1 MSYLKRNIE
10 DLSLPLPITQTAG
23 RIARQFSQ
31 QQPTQEK
38 AEQVRLNTLAVCV
51 VNDYLQMMGIP
62 CDLKASDSWNPV
74 VCLFDDVADLEVVG
88 LGRLECRAIAPNESS
103 CYIPPEVWADRIG
116 YVVVQLDELR
126 SQAIML
132 GFAKQVTRKHLEID
146 SLLPLEDLLAHL
158 SLPLPVAKASPSG
171 ALSQLPLPVD
181 LGKTAVNL
189 SQWLQNV
196 FDSSW
201 QTVESLLNPALALGF
216 RKANDSNTNDSEYPD
231 PHVRRAK
238 LIDLG
243 MQLAGNSIA
252 LVVELRPES
261 ERKTSILLQVH
272 PTGSQIFLPPLLQ
285 MIVLDETEAVFLEAK
300 ARRADNYIQLQ
311 FSGTTGERFSVKL
324 ALGEVSI
331 TENFAI

>member
-1 MSYLKRNIE
+1 M
-10 DLSLPLPITQTAG
+10 
-23 RIARQFSQ
+23 
-31 QQPTQEK
+31 
-38 AEQVRLNTLAVCV
+38 RLNTLAVCA

-88 LGRLECRAIAPNESS
+88 LGRLECRAIAPNQSS

-116 YVVVQLDELR
+116 YVVVQLDELH
-126 SQAIML
+126 SQAIIL
-132 GFAKQVTRKHLEID
+132 GFAKQVTRKQLEID

-158 SLPLPVAKASPSG
+158 SLPLRAAEACASG
-171 ALSQLPLPVD
+171 TLSQSPMPVD
-181 LGKTAVNL
+181 LGTVVNL

>member
-1 MSYLKRNIE
+1 M
-10 DLSLPLPITQTAG
+10 
-23 RIARQFSQ
+23 
-31 QQPTQEK
+31 
-38 AEQVRLNTLAVCV
+38 RLNTLAVCA
-51 VNDYLQMMGIP
+51 VNDYLQMMGIA

-88 LGRLECRAIAPNESS
+88 LGRLECRAIAPSQSS

-116 YVVVQLDELR
+116 YVVVQLDELH

-158 SLPLPVAKASPSG
+158 SLPLCAAEASASG
-171 ALSQLPLPVD
+171 TLSQLIMPAVD
-181 LGKTAVNL
+181 LGTAVNL

-216 RKANDSNTNDSEYPD
+216 RKANDSNKTDSEYLD

-311 FSGTTGERFSVKL
+311 FSGTTKERFSVKL

-331 TENFAI
+331 TENFTI

>member
-1 MSYLKRNIE
+1 M
-10 DLSLPLPITQTAG
+10 
-23 RIARQFSQ
+23 
-31 QQPTQEK
+31 
-38 AEQVRLNTLAVCV
+38 RLNTLAVCV

-88 LGRLECRAIAPNESS
+88 LGRLECRAIAPNQSS

-261 ERKTSILLQVH
+261 ECKTSILLQVH

>member
-1 MSYLKRNIE
+1 MSYLRRNIE
-10 DLSLPLPITQTAG
+10 DLSLPLPITQAAS

-38 AEQVRLNTLAVCV
+38 AEQVRLNTLAVCA

-88 LGRLECRAIAPNESS
+88 LGRLECRAIAPNQSS
-103 CYIPPEVWADRIG
+103 CYIPPEVWA
-116 YVVVQLDELR
+116 
-126 SQAIML
+126 
-132 GFAKQVTRKHLEID
+132 KHLEID

>member
-1 MSYLKRNIE
+1 M
-10 DLSLPLPITQTAG
+10 
-23 RIARQFSQ
+23 
-31 QQPTQEK
+31 
-38 AEQVRLNTLAVCV
+38 RLNTLAVCA

-74 VCLFDDVADLEVVG
+74 VRLFDNVADLEVVG
-88 LGRLECRAIAPNESS
+88 IGRLECRAIAANDSS
-103 CYIPPEVWADRIG
+103 CYVPPEVCSDRIG
-116 YVVVQLDELR
+116 YIVVRLDELN

-132 GFAKQVTRKHLEID
+132 GFAKQVTRQQLEID

-158 SLPLPVAKASPSG
+158 SQPS
-171 ALSQLPLPVD
+171 AAPAVD
-181 LGKTAVNL
+181 LGTVVNL
-189 SQWLQNV
+189 SQWLLNAI
-196 FDSSW
+196 DSGW
-201 QTVESLLNPALALGF
+201 QTVESLLHPAETDLTFSF
-216 RKANDSNTNDSEYPD
+216 RKTNDLNAADSQDPD

-252 LVVELRPES
+252 LVVEIKPES
-261 ERKTSILLQVH
+261 EQKTGILLQVH
-272 PTGSQIFLPPLLQ
+272 PTGNQIFLPPLLQ
-285 MIVLDETEAVFLEAK
+285 LIVLDETGTVFLEAK

-311 FSGTTGERFSVKL
+311 FSGTIGERFSVKL

>member
-1 MSYLKRNIE
+1 M
-10 DLSLPLPITQTAG
+10 
-23 RIARQFSQ
+23 
-31 QQPTQEK
+31 
-38 AEQVRLNTLAVCV
+38 RLNTLAVCA

-88 LGRLECRAIAPNESS
+88 LGRLECRAIAPNQSS

-116 YVVVQLDELR
+116 YVVVQLDELH
-126 SQAIML
+126 SQAIIL
-132 GFAKQVTRKHLEID
+132 GFAKQVTRKQLEID

-158 SLPLPVAKASPSG
+158 SLPLRAAEACASG
-171 ALSQLPLPVD
+171 TLSQSPMPVD
-181 LGKTAVNL
+181 LGTVVNL

-216 RKANDSNTNDSEYPD
+216 RKANDSHATDYEDQD

-285 MIVLDETEAVFLEAK
+285 MIVLDETQAVFLEAK

>member
-1 MSYLKRNIE
+1 M
-10 DLSLPLPITQTAG
+10 
-23 RIARQFSQ
+23 
-31 QQPTQEK
+31 
-38 AEQVRLNTLAVCV
+38 RLNTLAVCA

-88 LGRLECRAIAPNESS
+88 LGRLECRAIAPNQSS
-103 CYIPPEVWADRIG
+103 CYIPPEVWSDRIG

-158 SLPLPVAKASPSG
+158 SLQERAAKASTSG
-171 ALSQLPLPVD
+171 MNQLPMPVD
-181 LGKTAVNL
+181 LGKTAVHL

-216 RKANDSNTNDSEYPD
+216 RKANDSNATDSEYLD

-261 ERKTSILLQVH
+261 EHKTSILLQVH
-272 PTGSQIFLPPLLQ
+272 PTGNQIFLPPLLQ
-285 MIVLDETEAVFLEAK
+285 MIVLDETQAVFLEAK

-311 FSGTTGERFSVKL
+311 FNGTTGERFSVKL

-331 TENFAI
+331 TENFTI

>member
-1 MSYLKRNIE
+1 M
-10 DLSLPLPITQTAG
+10 
-23 RIARQFSQ
+23 
-31 QQPTQEK
+31 
-38 AEQVRLNTLAVCV
+38 RLNTLAVCV

-88 LGRLECRAIAPNESS
+88 LGRLECRAIAPNQSS
-103 CYIPPEVWADRIG
+103 CYIPPEVWSDRIG
-116 YVVVQLDELR
+116 YVVVQLDELH
-126 SQAIML
+126 SQAIMV
-132 GFAKQVTRKHLEID
+132 GFVKQVTRKQLEIG

-158 SLPLPVAKASPSG
+158 SLPQRAAKASASG
-171 ALSQLPLPVD
+171 TLSQSPMPAID
-181 LGKTAVNL
+181 LGTAVNL

-201 QTVESLLNPALALGF
+201 QTVESLLNPALAFGF
-216 RKANDSNTNDSEYPD
+216 RKANDSNATDSEYPD

-252 LVVELRPES
+252 LVVELKPES

-272 PTGSQIFLPPLLQ
+272 PTGNQIFLPPLLQ
-285 MIVLDETEAVFLEAK
+285 MIVLDETQAVFLEAK

-331 TENFAI
+331 TENFTI